1 MFLRKL
7 SDAQIDQFKRDG
19 VLLIKSVYD
28 PADIGEIQKG
38 IYRVIGLVLKQ
49 HGLQDTRRPFAAD
62 TFDDGYNHLIQ
73 KNRALGS
80 VIYDAVKQIP
90 AFIRLLAHPLHEHLV
105 RQLRPG
111 AIPAFAAGGYGM
123 RIDNPHEDK
132 FRSFWHQEYPSQL
145 RSLNGLVFW
154 SPLVPV
160 TPELGPV
167 EVCLGSHIEGPLP
180 VFADSAGQLKEGAYS
195 LRLDQEEYY
204 LHRYPKVSPLSDPT
218 DLIILDFLVIHAS
231 GYNRA
236 ARSRWSMQ
244 FRYFDM
250 NEPVGM
256 SHGWKGSFAS
266 GVDFKEIHP
275 ELFKETAAEKAK

>member
-1 MFLRKL
+1 MFSCKL
-7 SDAQIDQFKRDG
+7 SDAQIDQFNRDG

-28 PADIGEIQKG
+28 PADIAKIQNG
-38 IYRVIGLVLKQ
+38 IYQVIGLVLRQ
-49 HGLQDTRRPFAAD
+49 HGLRDTRRPFD
-62 TFDDGYNHLIQ
+62 PGSFDDGFNDLIR
-73 KNRALGS
+73 KDRGLGS

-111 AIPAFAAGGYGM
+111 AIPAFAGGGYGI

-132 FRSFWHQEYPSQL
+132 FRTFWHQEYPAQL
-145 RSLNGLVFW
+145 RSLNGVVFW

-167 EVCLGSHIEGPLP
+167 EVCVGSHIEGPLP
-180 VFADSAGQLKEGAYS
+180 VFADSAGQRKEGAYS
-195 LRLDQEEYY
+195 LRLDQEEKY
-204 LHRYPKVSPLSDPT
+204 LHRYLKASPLSDPT

-236 ARSRWSMQ
+236 GRSRWSMQ

-250 NEPVGM
+250 SEPVGM
-256 SHGWKGSFAS
+256 SHGWKGSYAS
-266 GVDFKEIHP
+266 GVDFKKIHP
-275 ELFKETAAEKAK
+275 ELFLETAAEKVK

>member
-1 MFLRKL
+1 MFLSKL
-7 SDAQIDQFKRDG
+7 SNAQIEQFKRDG
-19 VLLIKSVYD
+19 MLLVKSVYD
-28 PADIGEIQKG
+28 PADIAAIQKE
-38 IYRVIGLVLKQ
+38 IYQVIGLVLKQ
-49 HGLQDTRRPFAAD
+49 HGLQDTRRPFAPE
-62 TFDDGYNHLIQ
+62 TFDDGFNDLIQ
-73 KNRALGS
+73 MNRTLGS
-80 VIYDAVKQIP
+80 VVYDAVKQIP
-90 AFIRLLAHPLHEHLV
+90 AFIRLLAHPMHEDLV

-111 AIPAFAAGGYGM
+111 AIPAFAAGGYGV

-132 FRSFWHQEYPSQL
+132 FRTFWHQEYPAQL

-160 TPELGPV
+160 TSEFGPV
-167 EVCLGSHIEGPLP
+167 QVCVGSHMEGPLP
-180 VFADSAGQLKEGAYS
+180 VFADSAGKLKEGAYS
-195 LRLDQEEYY
+195 LRLDHEEKY
-204 LHRYPKVSPLSDPT
+204 LHRYPKASPLSDPT

-256 SHGWKGSFAS
+256 SHGWKGSYAS
-266 GVDFKEIHP
+266 GVDFKKIHP
-275 ELFKETAAEKAK
+275 ELFIETAAEKSK